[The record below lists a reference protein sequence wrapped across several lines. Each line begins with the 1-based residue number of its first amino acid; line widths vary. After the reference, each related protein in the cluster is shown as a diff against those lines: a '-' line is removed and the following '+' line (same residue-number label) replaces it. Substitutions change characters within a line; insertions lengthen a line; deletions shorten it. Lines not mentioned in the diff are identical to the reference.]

1 MVTAASERAR
11 GGKNNLRGLV
21 ISRVSESEGSESF
34 AAGNVM
40 DSMRM
45 MMVPML
51 LGGAM
56 IAAHAAAADPFAGLD
71 SSARAKT
78 NNAADPFA
86 DLEPAK
92 SPVANTNR
100 VSAIPV
106 TDGAAAKRGFF
117 GENFTFKNEIM
128 AEFSYSAEANR
139 EQRNSLPGL
148 YSRNSVG
155 FEVLKKF
162 STATATVAAFDF
174 QARLV
179 RRDGFHE
186 VVNDMAGGAHRGWQY
201 FELHNLYVDFY
212 NVFDPLLS
220 DAAQSDNIGRFNLR
234 AGHFYQP
241 FGLNLQTDTHGTLLQ
256 LSNERNFGSERDWYA
271 GFWGSLN
278 SSVNYDAYYLLGSG
292 YDIRFRG
299 QSGLVGARLSLAN
312 RFLNEY
318 GIEGGISYLGG
329 ERLGREAVERSASVA
344 RESRGRDLVATQRG
358 GVDARYSHA
367 IPTGSLALATELS
380 TGFDEADRIYTQLY
394 QLDYLTR
401 KRKFGASAQYRRF
414 SQRMGPML
422 PAAAG
427 SAWAWGADASVIGEV
442 TWYFRNDLGNANLHW
457 IKLNVE
463 RQTEKMAGARDTIVT
478 MQYYR
483 YF

>member
-1 MVTAASERAR
+1 
-11 GGKNNLRGLV
+11 
-21 ISRVSESEGSESF
+21 
-34 AAGNVM
+34 M

-45 MMVPML
+45 MVVPIL

-56 IAAHAAAADPFAGLD
+56 IAAHAVAADPFAELDRAAGAQTNRVAGLV
-71 SSARAKT
+71 
-78 NNAADPFA
+78 ADPFA

-92 SPVANTNR
+92 SPLANTNR
-100 VSAIPV
+100 VGAIPV
-106 TDGAAAKRGFF
+106 TDGAAVRRGFF

-128 AEFSYSAEANR
+128 AEVSYSAEANR

-148 YSRNSVG
+148 YSRNSIG

-162 STATATVAAFDF
+162 STATATVAAFDL
-174 QARLV
+174 QMRLV

-186 VVNDMAGGAHRGWQY
+186 VLNDMEGGGRRGWY
-201 FELHNLYVDFY
+201 FFEIHNAYVDFY
-212 NVFDPLLS
+212 NVFDPLLG
-220 DAAQSDNIGRFNLR
+220 DAARGENLGRFNLR
-234 AGHFYQP
+234 AGRFYLP

-278 SSVNYDAYYLLGSG
+278 SSVNYDAYYLLGAG

-312 RFLNEY
+312 RFLNEF

-329 ERLGREAVERSASVA
+329 ERLAPGAVERSASVA
-344 RESRGRDLVATQRG
+344 RDSRGRNIVATQRG
-358 GVDARYSHA
+358 GVDARYTRP
-367 IPTGSLALATELS
+367 IPTGSLTLATELS
-380 TGFDEADRIYTQLY
+380 TGFDEGDRVYTQLC
-394 QLDYLTR
+394 QIDYLTR
-401 KRKFGASAQYRRF
+401 NRKFGASAQYRRF
-414 SQRMGPML
+414 SERIGPAL
-422 PAAAG
+422 PGAAG
-427 SAWAWGADASVIGEV
+427 ATAPAWGADASVIGEV

-457 IKLNVE
+457 LKLNVE
-463 RQTEKMAGARDTIVT
+463 RQTERLGGARDTIVT
-478 MQYYR
+478 LQYYR